1 MRSRPAALAACL
13 LTIGAAPAAAA
24 AAPSIKVDRPCYADP
39 SLREDRVKL
48 SGTGFTPDATYQV
61 TLDGKELPGGTG
73 QVGKTGELNGSFAA
87 PQLSSTL
94 REHVYDVGVVE
105 VPAPNPGAPADP
117 AAPPPP
123 APLSAVTQF
132 GVSRLTVGFR
142 PATGNPRTLRVTY
155 WLNGFSLQGRVT
167 PTVYLHWIRPDGH
180 LERTSRLGTALGAC
194 GSIGASARQ
203 RLFPFMP
210 QRGRWRLQFDTSRA
224 FRKGTKSS
232 PFLFYA
238 ISVAVKP
245 RA

>member
-13 LTIGAAPAAAA
+13 LATAAAPAAAS
-24 AAPSIKVDRPCYADP
+24 AAPTISVDRPCYADP

-48 SGTGFTPDATYQV
+48 SGKGFTPLAGYRV
-61 TLDGKELPGGTG
+61 LLDGKELTGGTG
-73 QVGKTGELNGSFAA
+73 TVGATGELNGSFAA
-87 PQLSSTL
+87 PQLPPSA
-94 REHVYDVGVVE
+94 REQVYAVGVE
-105 VPAPNPGAPADP
+105 EIPSTAEGAPP
-117 AAPPPP
+117 
-123 APLSAVTQF
+123 PLSAVTEF

-142 PATGNPRTLRVTY
+142 PATGNPATLRVVY
-155 WLNGFSLQGRVT
+155 SLNGFSLQGRVT

-180 LERTSRLGTALGAC
+180 LERTAKLGTALGPC
-194 GSIGASARQ
+194 GAIRASARR

-210 QRGRWRLQFDTSRA
+210 GHGLWRLQFDTSPG
-224 FRKGTKSS
+224 FRKGRKSS

>member
-13 LTIGAAPAAAA
+13 LTALVAPAAAA
-24 AAPSIKVDRPCYADP
+24 AAPSIQVDRPCYADP

-48 SGTGFTPDATYQV
+48 SGKGFTPEATYQV

-73 QVGKTGELNGSFAA
+73 TVGATGELNGSFAA
-87 PQLSSTL
+87 PQLAATL
-94 REHVYDVGVVE
+94 REHVYDVGVKE
-105 VPAPNPGAPADP
+105 LPPTDP
-117 AAPPPP
+117 AASTDP
-123 APLSAVTQF
+123 AAAPLLSAVTQF

-180 LERTSRLGTALGAC
+180 LERTNRLGTALGPC
-194 GSIGASARQ
+194 GAIGASARQ
-203 RLFPFMP
+203 RLFPFVP

-224 FRKGTKSS
+224 FRKGRRSS

-245 RA
+245 RV